1 MQTKRESD
9 YFLTPIWKWPLAS
22 ETEFAPHKS
31 LKFSEILHSWCLIL
45 SLKSVQVISLN
56 SIQVQRIWAND
67 NGNISLYWGPEHL
80 QGWDSDALR
89 SCTTLDCRGTALPR
103 SSFLIHKTRVSA
115 AAMLLE
121 PLWVALEGFLWGAQ
135 KHFITCVYL
144 CVCTCVHGYMQVPAC
159 MSSHLPW
166 RWTPVC
172 SKHTSKKFRFKV
184 GVYLDFKPLRWKQR
198 RQAGCVGSVY
208 RHRLG
213 MNLVLSFLAIK
224 EIPLDYVMTLTP

>member
-9 YFLTPIWKWPLAS
+9 YFLTPIVWKWSLAS

-31 LKFSEILHSWCLIL
+31 LKFSEILHNWCLIL

-103 SSFLIHKTRVSA
+103 SSFLVHKTHMSA
-115 AAMLLE
+115 AAMLPE

-144 CVCTCVHGYMQVPAC
+144 CVYVYVCAHVFMGICRYLLACFLTCSEGEPQFVQNI
-159 MSSHLPW
+159 LPKKLDSNLEYI
-166 RWTPVC
+166 WT
-172 SKHTSKKFRFKV
+172 SKHSDENSGDEQDV
-184 GVYLDFKPLRWKQR
+184 
-198 RQAGCVGSVY
+198 
-208 RHRLG
+208 
-213 MNLVLSFLAIK
+213 
-224 EIPLDYVMTLTP
+224 